1 MERAQLLIVDD
12 EPGSRYGIKKAL
24 ASFRLQTFEAG
35 DGDEALEK
43 IRLHSPDLVILDINL
58 PKKDGLSVLSQARK
72 ENLNP
77 LVIVITAYG
86 SEKIAVDAM
95 KRGAYDYIAKPYDIE
110 ELRMVVNRAIESLQ
124 LKEENQQLRKELEIR
139 SGFGRL
145 IGQTM
150 AMRRVFDM
158 IDKVSQSDITVLI
171 QGESGTGKELVAWE
185 IHRRGSRHNK
195 PFVTMNCAALPENL
209 IESELFGHEKGAF
222 TGAVKQRKGKFE
234 VAHEGSIFLDEIG
247 DMSLNTQAKVLRVL
261 QEQKFERL
269 GGNQTL
275 EVDVR
280 IISATHKNLLEEM
293 EKGNFRKDL
302 YYRLKVIDI
311 VIPPLCDRRE
321 DIPILVQHYLE
332 EFSKRHNKKID
343 GIESDALR
351 QMIEFH
357 WPGNVR
363 QLVNM
368 LERAVVLATGPLLRK
383 EDLPDDLNLRASF
396 SEGFLD
402 EIMHLP
408 FKQAKEKIAA
418 RFMKEYLTRKL
429 HENDGNISHT
439 AAELGIHR
447 QSLQTMIRRLNIKL
461 KIKDKR

>member
-1 MERAQLLIVDD
+1 MDKALLLIVDD

-24 ASFRLQTFEAG
+24 SSFRLQTIEAA
-35 DGDEALEK
+35 DGEDALDK
-43 IRLHSPDLVILDINL
+43 IRHHNPEIVILDVNL
-58 PKKDGLSVLSQARK
+58 PKKDGLSVLAEARK

-77 LVIVITAYG
+77 VVVVITAYG
-86 SEKIAVDAM
+86 SEKIAVEAM
-95 KRGAYDYIAKPYDIE
+95 KRGAYDYVAKPYDIE
-110 ELRMVVNRAIESLQ
+110 ELRMVVGRALESIQ
-124 LKEENQQLRKELEIR
+124 LKEENRHLRKELEIR
-139 SGFGRL
+139 SGYGRL

-185 IHRRGSRHNK
+185 IHRRSARHNQS
-195 PFVTMNCAALPENL
+195 FITMNCAALPENL

-261 QEQKFERL
+261 QEKKFERL

-280 IISATHKNLLEEM
+280 IISATHKNLNEEM
-293 EKGNFRKDL
+293 EKGSFRQDL

-311 VIPPLCDRRE
+311 VIPPLRERKE
-321 DIPILVQHYLE
+321 DIPILVQHYLA
-332 EFSKRHNKKID
+332 EFSQKHNKT
-343 GIESDALR
+343 IEGVEPHAMR

-368 LERAVVLATGPLLRK
+368 LERSVVLASGPVLQK
-383 EDLPDDLNLRASF
+383 EDLPDDLNLRSSF

-408 FKQAKEKIAA
+408 FKQAKDKITA
-418 RFMKEYLTRKL
+418 RFMKEYLARKL

-447 QSLQTMIRRLNIKL
+447 QSLQTIMRRLGIK
-461 KIKDKR
+461 

>member
-1 MERAQLLIVDD
+1 MDRAQLLIVDD

-24 ASFRLQTFEAG
+24 SPFRFQIQEAG
-35 DGDEALEK
+35 DGVEAMEK
-43 IRLHSPDLVILDINL
+43 IRLQSPDLVILDINL
-58 PKKDGLSVLSQARK
+58 PQKDGLSVLSDVRK
-72 ENLNP
+72 ENLNT
-77 LVIVITAYG
+77 VIIVITAYG
-86 SEKIAVDAM
+86 SEKIAVEAM

-110 ELRMVVNRAIESLQ
+110 ELRMVVGKAIESLQ
-124 LKEENQQLRKELEIR
+124 LKEENRHLRKELELR
-139 SGFGRL
+139 SGYGRL
-145 IGQTM
+145 IGKTL
-150 AMRRVFDM
+150 AMRKVFDL

-185 IHRRGSRHNK
+185 IHQRSGRHNK
-195 PFVTMNCAALPENL
+195 AFITMNCAALPENL

-234 VAHEGSIFLDEIG
+234 MAHEGTIFLDEIG

-261 QEQKFERL
+261 QEKKFERL
-269 GGNQTL
+269 GGSQTQ

-280 IISATHKNLLEEM
+280 IISATHKNLTEEM
-293 EKGNFRKDL
+293 ERDTFRQDL

-311 VIPPLCDRRE
+311 VIPPLRERKE
-321 DIPILVQHYLE
+321 DIPILVEHYLK
-332 EFSKRHNKKID
+332 EFSDRHNKKMD
-343 GIESDALR
+343 GVEPDALR

-368 LERAVVLATGPLLRK
+368 LERAVVLASGSVLQK
-383 EDLPDDLNLRASF
+383 EDLPEDLNLRSKF

-408 FKQAKEKIAA
+408 FKQARDKITA
-418 RFMKEYLTRKL
+418 RFMKEYLARKL

-447 QSLQTMIRRLNIKL
+447 QSLQTMIRRLGIK
-461 KIKDKR
+461 